1 VIRGLGDA
9 ISFAHGLSLAKRS
22 AETVMGLRK
31 RNVSWKLILGV
42 GAGVAA
48 AGLLFVLFTAPAQA
62 ATRRGGS
69 CKARKLTPEII
80 NLARKWAATRGLPTK
95 WVIATILAESGGN
108 PTCVG
113 DYHVLPEGASIG
125 LMQINTKAHGSALT
139 AAGVTRTMLFQPD
152 INIEWGTK
160 ILRGAYDTVRKAL
173 EKRPSSVPVEKLM
186 RLQYR
191 GVQASNAVERG
202 LDPSLWLDR
211 QGVPY
216 SAHLAVW
223 DANLVQAS
231 ALV

>member
-1 VIRGLGDA
+1 VSALA
-9 ISFAHGLSLAKRS
+9 FAVAKKT
-22 AETVMGLRK
+22 AATAMGLRK
-31 RNVSWKLILGV
+31 RGVSWRTILGV

-48 AGLLFVLFTAPAQA
+48 VGLLFVLFTSPAQA
-62 ATRRGGS
+62 STRRSGY

-80 NLARKWAATRGLPTK
+80 NLARKWATTRGLPVK

-125 LMQINTKAHGSALT
+125 LMQVNTKAHGPALA
-139 AAGVTRTMLFQPD
+139 AAGVTRTMLFEPD
-152 INIEWGTK
+152 INIEWGTR

-173 EKRPSSVPVEKLM
+173 EKRPSKIPVEKLL

-191 GVQASNAVERG
+191 GVPAGSDVVQGRDPG
-202 LDPSLWLDR
+202 LRLDR
-211 QGVPY
+211 QGIPY
-216 SAHLAVW
+216 LASYPAW
-223 DANLVQAS
+223 DANLVRAS

>member
-1 VIRGLGDA
+1 MIRGLGDVVSFVAGAA
-9 ISFAHGLSLAKRS
+9 IAQKA
-22 AETVMGLRK
+22 AEKALGLRK
-31 RNVSWKLILGV
+31 RGVSWELILGI

-48 AGLLFVLFTAPAQA
+48 AGLLFVLFTSPAQA
-62 ATRRGGS
+62 STRRGGT

-80 NLARKWAATRGLPTK
+80 NLARKWAATRGLPVK

-125 LMQINTKAHGSALT
+125 LMQVNTGPKAHGPALA

-160 ILRGAYDTVRKAL
+160 ILRGAYDEVRKAL
-173 EKRPSSVPVEKLM
+173 EKRPSNVPVEKLL

-191 GVQASNAVERG
+191 GVPASSDVVQGR
-202 LDPSLWLDR
+202 DPSL
-211 QGVPY
+211 PY
-216 SAHLAVW
+216 LASLATW

-231 ALV
+231 TMV